1 MKHFYTG
8 VGLAL
13 AALLINAGCDYLGS
27 DVNDGSPNTGGA
39 PGDVGIAIAAVG
51 PGPIQGLQDAIS
63 AMAARVDEVINNNE
77 ACIAPSPDM
86 DSVNARLDSL
96 LSLLGDGINRHT
108 FPDHFAGIDAEMWAS
123 LDSVAVAA
131 LAEDYR
137 AIKEDRD
144 RGCPEN
150 EELRRMANDLFAE
163 YVNVINQMGLPVFLD
178 LVRTTLV
185 QPAQGKCERSCDW
198 DYIWDAVGILGL
210 HVVMSIGCVA
220 LAAVPVVGVGGAVA
234 CIIGAGVYSTAQAR
248 DAKKD
253 RRACKEACKNG

>member
-1 MKHFYTG
+1 MKRFYTG

-51 PGPIQGLQDAIS
+51 PGPIQGLQDAII
-63 AMAARVDEVINNNE
+63 AMAVRVDEVVKNNE

-96 LSLLGDGINRHT
+96 LGLLGDGINRHT
-108 FPDHFAGIDAEMWAS
+108 FLDHFAEIDAAMWAS
-123 LDSVAVAA
+123 TDSVAMAA

-144 RGCPEN
+144 RSCPEN

-163 YVNVINQMGLPVFLD
+163 YVDVINQMGLPVFLD
-178 LVRTTLV
+178 MVRTTLV
-185 QPAQGKCERSCDW
+185 QPAQGKCERSCVWDW
-198 DYIWDAVGILGL
+198 GWDQAGILGL
-210 HVVMSIGCVA
+210 QVVMSTGCIGLALIPGVGVVA
-220 LAAVPVVGVGGAVA
+220 AYACITGAAVWAL
-234 CIIGAGVYSTAQAR
+234 SETN
-248 DAKKD
+248 DAID
-253 RRACKEACKNG
+253 DLDDCLGECREG